1 MEYSIKDLSEIAGIT
16 TRTLRYYDEIDILKP
31 AKISDSGYR
40 IYSDNEVD
48 LLQQILFYKELG
60 LDLKT
65 IKDILSSPSFD
76 ILEALYNHKENLLKK
91 RQMIDLLINNVEKT
105 IESKERGYKMENKDK
120 FEGFKKELIDKNE
133 EIYGSEIRKKYG
145 ENTIDKSN
153 AKIMGMTQEDYNNFK
168 QLEKEIIDTL
178 NLAMDEGDPKGKLAM
193 KACELHKKWISYTWN
208 FYSKE
213 AHRNLGEM
221 YTQDERFKKYYD
233 DNRKGMAEFLRDA
246 LIEFTNK

>member
-1 MEYSIKDLSEIAGIT
+1 
-16 TRTLRYYDEIDILKP
+16 
-31 AKISDSGYR
+31 
-40 IYSDNEVD
+40 
-48 LLQQILFYKELG
+48 
-60 LDLKT
+60 
-65 IKDILSSPSFD
+65 
-76 ILEALYNHKENLLKK
+76 
-91 RQMIDLLINNVEKT
+91 
-105 IESKERGYKMENKDK
+105 MENKDK

-145 ENTIDKSN
+145 ENTKDKSN

-178 NLAMDEGDPKGKLAM
+178 NLAMDEGDSKGKLAM
-193 KACELHKKWISYTWN
+193 KACELHKKWLSYTWN

-213 AHRNLGEM
+213 AHRNLGEI

>member
-105 IESKERGYKMENKDK
+105 IKSKERGYKMENKDK
-120 FEGFKKELIDKNE
+120 FEGFKKSIILMFNGGTLDNHIVTFDGNTVKYDKGNTRANLI
-133 EIYGSEIRKKYG
+133 Y
-145 ENTIDKSN
+145 
-153 AKIMGMTQEDYNNFK
+153 
-168 QLEKEIIDTL
+168 LL
-178 NLAMDEGDPKGKLAM
+178 NLQDQTPQTINITNNK
-193 KACELHKKWISYTWN
+193 ISGYNGGWKN
-208 FYSKE
+208 Q
-213 AHRNLGEM
+213 G
-221 YTQDERFKKYYD
+221 Q
-233 DNRKGMAEFLRDA
+233 AEHIIK
-246 LIEFTNK
+246 IENN